1 MDLRQLRYFVT
12 VAEELHFG
20 RAAERLAMTQPPL
33 SQQIQAL
40 EQELG
45 VQLFARTRRSVA
57 LTAVGAQWLPEVR
70 RVLADAAALPA
81 LAQRLARGETGS
93 LTLTF
98 VSTADYG
105 ILPGLLRQFGERHP
119 DVSLQLREAT
129 SDVQI
134 DALLAG
140 ESDAGLVIPPQPVSF
155 PATLGYLPLAR
166 ERLVLAVPER
176 WQPASRHGQARL
188 RRGEVALAE
197 AADVPLILFPRR
209 SAPAFYDIITGCYAA
224 QGLTPRV
231 GQEAIQMQTIV
242 SLVSAGMGVALVPES
257 LRHLRRTGVRY
268 LDLSADLAPHV
279 TPYVETGL
287 IWRRQAMTPALQSFV
302 EIARTMSS

>member
-1 MDLRQLRYFVT
+1 MDLRQLRYFVS

-20 RAAERLAMTQPPL
+20 RAADRLSMTQPPL

-45 VQLFARTRRSVA
+45 VQLFERTRRSVA

-70 RVLADAAALPA
+70 RVLAEAAALPG

-93 LTLTF
+93 LSLTF

-105 ILPGLLRQFGERHP
+105 ILPELLRQFGERHP
-119 DVSLQLREAT
+119 EVHLQLREAT

-134 DALLAG
+134 GALLNR
-140 ESDAGLVIPPQPVSF
+140 EVDAGLVIPPQPVSF
-155 PATLGYLPLAR
+155 PPALGYLPLAR
-166 ERLVLAVPER
+166 ERLVLAVPEGWR
-176 WQPASRHGQARL
+176 PASREGRARFQA
-188 RRGEVALAE
+188 GTIALTD
-197 AADVPLILFPRR
+197 AAQAPLILFPRR
-209 SAPAFYDIITGCYAA
+209 SAPAFYDIITGCYVAH
-224 QGLTPRV
+224 GLMPRI

-268 LDLSADLAPHV
+268 LDLSDDMAPQ
-279 TPYVETGL
+279 VETGL
-287 IWRRQAMTPALQSFV
+287 VWRRQAMTPALQSFV